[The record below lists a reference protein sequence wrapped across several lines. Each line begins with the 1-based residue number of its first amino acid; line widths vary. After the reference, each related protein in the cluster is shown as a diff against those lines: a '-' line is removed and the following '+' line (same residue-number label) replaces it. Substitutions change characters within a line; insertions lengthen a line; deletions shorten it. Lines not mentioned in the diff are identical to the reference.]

1 MPGDSIIPVV
11 VALVAFA
18 AAVLASWVRDK
29 NNPMAQTVTAAL
41 ATTEVVQSLIVPLQA
56 EIDDLRAEVATLRA
70 RADGFEAQTL
80 DLRREN
86 NVLRGRVSV
95 LETHVGV
102 LEAQIRDLGHEP
114 FPPPPQRGPK

>member
-1 MPGDSIIPVV
+1 MPGESVIPVV

-41 ATTEVVQSLIVPLQA
+41 ATTEAVQQILGPLRDEVA
-56 EIDDLRAEVATLRA
+56 ALRAEVAALRA

-86 NVLRGRVSV
+86 TVLRERVSV
-95 LETHVGV
+95 LET
-102 LEAQIRDLGHEP
+102 QIRDLGYEP
-114 FPPPPQRGPK
+114 HPPPTARGPK